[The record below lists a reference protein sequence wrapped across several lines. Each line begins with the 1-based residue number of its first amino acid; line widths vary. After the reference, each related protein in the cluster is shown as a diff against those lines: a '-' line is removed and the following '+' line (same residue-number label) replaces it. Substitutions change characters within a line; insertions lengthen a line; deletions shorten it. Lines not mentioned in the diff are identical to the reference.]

1 MATRRR
7 NKYMKMTH
15 HVGAGLAP
23 AQDSA
28 RMPSTARAEVKMKR
42 FAYGIIVG
50 LMFFLSASTH
60 AEVIGKTDEEVQL
73 IAEPVLNTILAG
85 MKTEDYAMYSKDFDG
100 TMKEALTEEAFLA
113 ANKQIL
119 ESMGEYKSRK
129 YLGFL
134 NQGEMTV
141 VLWKGSFEKTENDFL
156 IKLVVSK
163 QEGKHVVTGLWFQ

>member
-1 MATRRR
+1 
-7 NKYMKMTH
+7 
-15 HVGAGLAP
+15 
-23 AQDSA
+23 
-28 RMPSTARAEVKMKR
+28 MKR
-42 FAYGIIVG
+42 FAYSIIVG

-73 IAEPVLNTILAG
+73 VAESIIDTILTG
-85 MKTEDYAMYSKDFDG
+85 MKTEDYAMYSKDFDE

-119 ESMGEYKSRK
+119 ESMGDYKSRE

-141 VLWKGSFEKTENDFL
+141 ILWKGTFDKTDNDLL

-163 QEGKHVVTGLWFQ
+163 REDKHLVAGLWFQ